1 MTWLRDRRP
10 IRHDGVKI
18 DRQLQAM
25 AGMNSGCSRRLILTG
40 LAAAALAPLLPV
52 PLAAQEKKYPEITF
66 VNSPSMAIDVQ
77 QVEIAR
83 DYKSPGTKPH
93 VEHLFPVTP
102 SDAVTRWVGDRLVPV
117 GRSRLVRVVVK
128 DASVVEVPLEK
139 TGGIKGWFT
148 TDQAERYDATLEV
161 VVEIRSDIG
170 RDAYASAR
178 VKRSQTIEEGASPAK
193 RREVWYAMT
202 ERLMADLDKELER
215 SMRQYLSP
223 YLR

>member
-1 MTWLRDRRP
+1 MTERDRH
-10 IRHDGVKI
+10 HDAKI
-18 DRQLQAM
+18 GPQHGPMDSLGRFLP
-25 AGMNSGCSRRLILTG
+25 RRDIVRG
-40 LAAAALAPLLPV
+40 LAAAALAPALLPA
-52 PLAAQEKKYPEITF
+52 LAMPAGAQEKKFPEITF
-66 VNSPSMAIDVQ
+66 VNSPSIAIDVQ
-77 QVEIAR
+77 RVEIAR
-83 DYKSPGTKPH
+83 EYVSRGAKPN

-102 SDAVTRWVGDRLVPV
+102 NDAVTRWVGDRLVPV

-161 VVEIRSDIG
+161 VLEIRSDIG

-178 VKRSQTIEEGASPAK
+178 IKRSQTIEEGASPAK

-202 ERLMADLDKELER
+202 EKLMADLDRELER
-215 SMRQYLSP
+215 SMRQYLSA

>member
-1 MTWLRDRRP
+1 MTRP
-10 IRHDGVKI
+10 GRHHRAKI
-18 DRQLQAM
+18 ERQAGAM
-25 AGMNSGCSRRLILTG
+25 DTLDHSLSRRGALRG
-40 LAAAALAPLLPV
+40 LVAGALAPALPALSL
-52 PLAAQEKKYPEITF
+52 PAGAQEKKYPEITF
-66 VNSPSMAIDVQ
+66 VNSPSIAIDVQ
-77 QVEIAR
+77 QVEITREYVPRGA
-83 DYKSPGTKPH
+83 KPN

-102 SDAVTRWVGDRLVPV
+102 NDAVTRWVGDRLVPV

-128 DASVVEVPLEK
+128 DASVIEVPLEK

-148 TDQAERYDATLEV
+148 TDQAERYDATMEV
-161 VVEIRSDIG
+161 VVEIRSDVG

>member
-1 MTWLRDRRP
+1 MTGQDRHHDAKIGRQHEGMDTLSRFLTRRGTLR
-10 IRHDGVKI
+10 
-18 DRQLQAM
+18 
-25 AGMNSGCSRRLILTG
+25 G
-40 LAAAALAPLLPV
+40 LVAAVLAPALLPLPV
-52 PLAAQEKKYPEITF
+52 IPAGAQEKKFPEITF
-66 VNSPSMAIDVQ
+66 VNSPSIAIDVQ

-83 DYKSPGTKPH
+83 EYVARGAKPN

-102 SDAVTRWVGDRLVPV
+102 NDAVTRWVGDRLVPV

-148 TDQAERYDATLEV
+148 TDQAERYDATMEV
-161 VVEIRSDIG
+161 VVEIRSDVG

-178 VKRSQTIEEGASPAK
+178 IKRSQTIEEGASPAK

-202 ERLMADLDKELER
+202 EKLMADLDRELER
-215 SMRQYLSP
+215 SMRQYLSA

>member
-1 MTWLRDRRP
+1 MD
-10 IRHDGVKI
+10 H
-18 DRQLQAM
+18 
-25 AGMNSGCSRRLILTG
+25 SRRFPSRRSVVRG
-40 LAAAALAPLLPV
+40 LLGGALAPALALP
-52 PLAAQEKKYPEITF
+52 AGAQEKKYPEITF
-66 VNSPSMAIDVQ
+66 VNSPSIAIDVQ

-83 DYKSPGTKPH
+83 EYVSRGAKPN

-161 VVEIRSDIG
+161 VVEIRSDVG

-215 SMRQYLSP
+215 SMRQYLAP

>member
-1 MTWLRDRRP
+1 
-10 IRHDGVKI
+10 
-18 DRQLQAM
+18 
-25 AGMNSGCSRRLILTG
+25 MNSGCFRRSILTG
-40 LAAAALAPLLPV
+40 LAVAALAPALPG
-52 PLAAQEKKYPEITF
+52 PLGAQEKKYPEITF
-66 VNSPSMAIDVQ
+66 VNSPSLAIDVQ

-83 DYKSPGTKPH
+83 EYKPPGTKPH

-139 TGGIKGWFT
+139 TGGIRGWFT